1 MESKKG
7 LFRGSI
13 VGLGC
18 CFGILGATSL
28 AWGRFQES
36 KPPGPKPTITLP
48 ETNSSPMKIHH
59 FDGIYQDFDG
69 DFPGRT
75 VSFREGNH
83 SSKC

>member
-7 LFRGSI
+7 FFSWLNCWFGLLFWDSRGNI
-13 VGLGC
+13 P
-18 CFGILGATSL
+18 FMR
-28 AWGRFQES
+28 RFQES

-48 ETNSSPMKIHH
+48 ETNSSPMKSHH

-83 SSKC
+83 LSKC